1 LLVPDEVVAKVIE
14 GNLNSKGFVLDGY
27 PRNLNQAK
35 TLDGIFKKNNIN
47 YDVFVNIYVDEQ
59 TIINRLS
66 KRRVCKQC
74 GAIYHLVNMPPQK
87 EGICDKCAGAL
98 IQRDDDK
105 PEVIKKRWEVFQK
118 ESKQVLDFY
127 KTQKKFLEVDGC
139 ENKEKIFEAITKK
152 IGQ

>member
-1 LLVPDEVVAKVIE
+1 
-14 GNLNSKGFVLDGY
+14 
-27 PRNLNQAK
+27 
-35 TLDGIFKKNNIN
+35 
-47 YDVFVNIYVDEQ
+47 
-59 TIINRLS
+59 
-66 KRRVCKQC
+66 
-74 GAIYHLVNMPPQK
+74 MPPQK